1 MSPISSDTPRQSLHA
16 LPRGTVLHDYII
28 ESELGSGGFSIV
40 YLARHHLNPD
50 WLYAIKEFLPSELA
64 VRTRDGTTV
73 HPVNAEVQEAFED
86 GLRRFRDEAEQLR
99 KFRNEPY
106 IVSCMNYFER
116 NGTAYLVMDYDDGLP
131 LSEFLQ
137 QREAAGQPFT
147 EADLRAVVEPL
158 LEGLKVVHRAGVLHR
173 DIKPGN
179 IFVRRPDDIAGRPA
193 QPVLIDFGAAKQNY
207 LSHHSRSQAPYTPGY
222 AAYEQVSSMGEIGP
236 WTDIYA
242 LGALMWRMVAGGC
255 PGDARLHMSDDSMGG
270 IVWNP
275 TPRAVEKRSY
285 SLHSRQ
291 PDPMVPAVE
300 LGADRFSPNLL
311 AAIDACLVL
320 IPEHRVHSCEELKLL
335 IERAETQ
342 STGSRKER
350 IRKERVGK
358 PASASAK
365 QSYRQLDVNNDLN
378 GDKSAE
384 GANEVGRILHTV
396 TGSLK
401 RFGWRKRALPNRVEH
416 RLHSESPLVKGRK
429 ATSWRAPS
437 IRTLGVTAV
446 ILAVMSLAA
455 TLFLRIPL
463 TPEQVGLRFDAR
475 NLLIAAIRQHNSL
488 LNLTGL
494 AYEYI
499 EFDEDP
505 TFDRDDLVSAI
516 LADNWGVDDS
526 DKISVFARARSLSEY
541 EYLTRKLDQEI
552 WDTRK
557 LVEYSG
563 LLGILA
569 AIAVVISDPTVFFSL
584 GALVVFALR
593 RGLFATRR
601 AALWGAGIGVLG
613 CATTVAVQEALLHIA
628 QDFRTLD
635 YSMISVLIGAL
646 LGGLS
651 LGLVG
656 AFTSR
661 WSYKHVATMQD
672 ASIRAG
678 AVCGLS
684 APVLQLVLERLGMAY
699 DLGATETLSL
709 VFWTFVIVALCH
721 LLLGG
726 IRFFAARKEWLV
738 WMIALGELQAH
749 SGIMS
754 YAIGPDEYLAAV
766 LVLPLFWIP
775 SGIGLELIFRLFDSL
790 DISIVQKRA
799 FQAAMLLL
807 VGYITWIVLGELMG
821 VVPPSSGTWR

>member
-1 MSPISSDTPRQSLHA
+1 MPPTTSDTPRQSLHA
-16 LPRGTVLHDYII
+16 LPSGTVLHDYII

-50 WLYAIKEFLPSELA
+50 WLYAIKEYLPGELA

-73 HPVNAEVQEAFED
+73 HPVNADVQQAFED

-99 KFRNEPY
+99 KFRNEPC
-106 IVSCMNYFER
+106 IVSCLNYFER
-116 NGTAYLVMDYDDGLP
+116 NGTAYLVMDYDDGSP

-158 LEGLKVVHRAGVLHR
+158 LEGMKVVHRADVLHR

-222 AAYEQVSSMGEIGP
+222 AAYEQVSSMGDIGP

-255 PGDARLHMSDDSMGG
+255 PGDPRLNMPDDSMDG
-270 IVWNP
+270 IAWNP

-291 PDPMVPAVE
+291 PDPMVPAVK
-300 LGADRFSPNLL
+300 LGAGRFSPNLL
-311 AAIDACLVL
+311 AAIDASLVL
-320 IPEHRVHSCEELKLL
+320 IPEHRVRSCEELKRL
-335 IERAETQ
+335 IDQAETK
-342 STGSRKER
+342 STGSRKES
-350 IRKERVGK
+350 IHNEPVGK

-365 QSYRQLDVNNDLN
+365 QSHRQLDVKNDLH
-378 GDKSAE
+378 GDRRAE
-384 GANEVGRILHTV
+384 GRNELGPILRTV
-396 TGSLK
+396 TGRLK
-401 RFGWRKRALPNRVEH
+401 RFGLRRTALPKGVE
-416 RLHSESPLVKGRK
+416 RRQPSESRLVKGRK
-429 ATSWRAPS
+429 ATFWRVPS
-437 IRTLGVTAV
+437 IQTLGITSL
-446 ILAVMSLAA
+446 ILASMSLAA

-463 TPEQVGLRFDAR
+463 TPDQVGPRFDAR

-494 AYEYI
+494 AYEHI

-526 DKISVFARARSLSEY
+526 DTISVFARARSLSEY

-552 WDTRK
+552 WDSRK
-557 LVEYSG
+557 LVEYAG

-569 AIAVVISDPTVFFSL
+569 AIAVVLSDPAVFFVT
-584 GALVVFALR
+584 GVLVVFALR

-601 AALWGAGIGVLG
+601 AALSGAGIGALG
-613 CATTVAVQEALLHIA
+613 CASLVAVHEALIHIA

-635 YSMISVLIGAL
+635 YSMASVLIAAL

-656 AFTSR
+656 AFSSR
-661 WSYKHVATMQD
+661 QSYNSVATMQD

-684 APVLQLVLERLGMAY
+684 APILQLVFEQLGLVNA
-699 DLGATETLSL
+699 LTPIETLSL
-709 VFWTFVIVALCH
+709 AFSTFIIVAVYYSLF
-721 LLLGG
+721 GT
-726 IRFFAARKEWLV
+726 IRFFEKRREWII
-738 WMIALGELQAH
+738 WMVALGELQAH
-749 SGIMS
+749 SIHN
-754 YAIGPDEYLAAV
+754 YDRIEYFISV
-766 LVLPLFWIP
+766 LGFPLIWMP
-775 SGIGLELIFRLFDSL
+775 SAFGLEILLRLFDNL
-790 DISIVQKRA
+790 DIPIVFKKTL
-799 FQAAMLLL
+799 QAVLLL
-807 VGYITWIVLGELMG
+807 LSGYLTWTVLDGFFGL
-821 VVPPSSGTWR
+821 PTSSWR

>member
-1 MSPISSDTPRQSLHA
+1 MSPKSPGTPRQSLHA

-50 WLYAIKEFLPSELA
+50 WLYAIKEFLPGELA

-73 HPVNAEVQEAFED
+73 RPVNAEVQEAFED
-86 GLRRFRDEAEQLR
+86 GLRRFRDEAVQLR

-106 IVSCMNYFER
+106 IVSCQNYFER

-137 QREAAGQPFT
+137 QREATGQPFT

-158 LEGLKVVHRAGVLHR
+158 LEGMKVVHRAGVLHR

-242 LGALMWRMVAGGC
+242 VGALMWRMVAGGC
-255 PGDARLHMSDDSMGG
+255 PGDARLHMPDDSMDG
-270 IVWNP
+270 IAWNP

-300 LGADRFSPNLL
+300 LGAGRFSPNLL

-320 IPEHRVHSCEELKLL
+320 IPEHRVRSCEELKLL

-350 IRKERVGK
+350 IRKEPVGK

-365 QSYRQLDVNNDLN
+365 QSHRQLDVNNDLH
-378 GDKSAE
+378 GDRSAE
-384 GANEVGRILHTV
+384 GTKTIRRILRTV
-396 TGSLK
+396 TGRLK
-401 RFGWRKRALPNRVEH
+401 RFGLRRTALPNGVKH
-416 RLHSESPLVKGRK
+416 RQPSESPLVNGRK
-429 ATSWRAPS
+429 ATSWCAPS
-437 IRTLGVTAV
+437 IRTLGITALV
-446 ILAVMSLAA
+446 LAAMSLAA

-463 TPEQVGLRFDAR
+463 TPEQVGPRFEAR

-488 LNLTGL
+488 LNLAGFT
-494 AYEYI
+494 YEYFQ
-499 EFDEDP
+499 FDEDP
-505 TFDRDDLVSAI
+505 TFDRDELVSAI
-516 LADNWGVDDS
+516 LADNWTVDDS
-526 DKISVFARARSLSEY
+526 DIISVFGRARSLSEY
-541 EYLTRKLDQEI
+541 EHLNRKLGQEI
-552 WDTRK
+552 WDSRK
-557 LVEYSG
+557 LVEYAG
-563 LLGILA
+563 LLGILT
-569 AIAVVISDPTVFFSL
+569 AIAIVVSDPAVFFL
-584 GALVVFALR
+584 AGALVIFASR
-593 RGLFATRR
+593 RGLFTTRR
-601 AALWGAGIGVLG
+601 AALWGAGIGALG
-613 CATTVAVQEALLHIA
+613 CASIVAVQETLLHIA

-635 YSMISVLIGAL
+635 YSMASVLIGAL

-651 LGLVG
+651 LSLVG
-656 AFTSR
+656 AFASR
-661 WSYKHVATMQD
+661 RSYKSVAKIQD
-672 ASIRAG
+672 ASIRVA
-678 AVCGLS
+678 AICALS
-684 APVLQLVLERLGMAY
+684 APILQLAFEGFGLANAL
-699 DLGATETLSL
+699 TPIETLSL
-709 VFWTFVIVALCH
+709 AFYTLIIVAVSYF
-721 LLLGG
+721 LLGS
-726 IRFFAARKEWLV
+726 IRFLQKRRDWII
-738 WMIALGELQAH
+738 WMIAFGEIQAH
-749 SGIMS
+749 NIVKQWS
-754 YAIGPDEYLAAV
+754 YDGVDYILSV
-766 LVLPLFWIP
+766 LVTPLLWMP
-775 SGIGLELIFRLFDSL
+775 SAFGLEILLRLFDNL
-790 DISIVQKRA
+790 DIPILLKRTL
-799 FQAAMLLL
+799 QAVLLL
-807 VGYITWIVLGELMG
+807 LAGYLTWTVL
-821 VVPPSSGTWR
+821 SGFFGL